1 MAIAWTKDV
10 DNVLKE
16 AREKNK
22 PVLLDFNAAPM

>member
-10 DNVLKE
+10 DGALKE